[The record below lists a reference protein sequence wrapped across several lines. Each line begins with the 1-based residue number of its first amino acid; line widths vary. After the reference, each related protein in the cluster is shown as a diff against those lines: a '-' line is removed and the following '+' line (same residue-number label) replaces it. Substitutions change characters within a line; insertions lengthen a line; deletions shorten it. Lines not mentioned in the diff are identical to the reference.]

1 MDNSVAFAKTA
12 KRLPTGAYRKLRSSL
27 YKKGK
32 CGLAAYCDLMRY
44 STGRIPADMISSF
57 KRVRSISGGL
67 YDYEYLNIC
76 FINNMLSIVLKSLN
90 EGYLP
95 RIDIIANGKNLWEQ
109 FFKQP
114 FESLYENKP
123 VEVFNEKMVEAF
135 PSWECIYKED
145 EVDFW
150 GALYNDFLIFNDKT
164 NDYIQ
169 DELNTIIGDR
179 RVLGVLCRGTDYLLE
194 KPKNHPVQ
202 PELNEII
209 VKAREMFDEGGYEY
223 MYLATEDSKFDEAFR
238 EEFKAKMLVNK
249 RKYYD
254 KIFDSQN
261 LELIKDV
268 HFDRENDEYLKG
280 IEYLSSLY
288 ILANCKAL
296 VAGNCGGTQ
305 AAVFLNR
312 NKYEKKYIFDL
323 GLYK

>member
-1 MDNSVAFAKTA
+1 MNKRVTFAKTA
-12 KRLPTGAYRKLRSSL
+12 VKLPDGAYRKLRSSL
-27 YKKGK
+27 YNKEKIGI
-32 CGLAAYCDLMRY
+32 ASYCDLMRY
-44 STGRIPADMISSF
+44 SNGRIPADKISSF
-57 KRVRSISGGL
+57 KNVRSITDGL

-76 FINNMLSIVLKSLN
+76 FINNMLSIVLKSLC
-90 EGYLP
+90 EGYIP
-95 RIDIIANGKNLWEQ
+95 RIDIIAKGNNLWEQ

-114 FESLYENKP
+114 FEGLTEDKP
-123 VEVFNEKMVEAF
+123 VEIYNEKMVEAF
-135 PSWECIYKED
+135 PSWECIYQED
-145 EVDFW
+145 QVDFW
-150 GALYNDFLIFNDKT
+150 GALYNDFLVFNDKT

-169 DELNTIIGDR
+169 DELKTIIGDR
-179 RVLGVLCRGTDYLLE
+179 RVLGVLCRGTDYILK

-209 VKAREMFDEGGYEY
+209 AKAREVFDEGGYEY

-238 EEFKAKMLVNK
+238 EEFGDKMLVNK
-249 RKYYD
+249 RIYYD
-254 KIFDSQN
+254 KIFDSQK

-268 HFDRENDEYLKG
+268 HFERENDEYLKG

-312 NKYEKKYIFDL
+312 NKYEKKVIFDL
-323 GLYK
+323 GLYE